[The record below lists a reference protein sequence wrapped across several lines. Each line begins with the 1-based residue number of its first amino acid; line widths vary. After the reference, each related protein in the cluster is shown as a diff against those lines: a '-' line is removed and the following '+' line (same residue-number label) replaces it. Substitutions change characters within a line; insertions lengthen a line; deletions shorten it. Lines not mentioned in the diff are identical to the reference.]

1 MRQQVSQPASG
12 TLGMAMKTRKLS
24 RSQIVFYVLTVLVIL
39 SMVISAFASIL
50 TGPTVN
56 TPVTRP
62 PATVAP
68 AER

>member
-1 MRQQVSQPASG
+1 
-12 TLGMAMKTRKLS
+12 MAMKTRKLS